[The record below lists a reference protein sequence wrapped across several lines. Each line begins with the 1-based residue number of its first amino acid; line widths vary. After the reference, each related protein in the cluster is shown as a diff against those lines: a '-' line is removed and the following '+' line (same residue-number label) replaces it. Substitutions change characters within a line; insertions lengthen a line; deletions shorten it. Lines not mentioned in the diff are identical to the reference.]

1 MNFQAVLFDCDGV
14 LVDSEPIV
22 NRVLF
27 DMLQDLGWSTTP
39 LTREAVDHYF
49 TGRTIRDVMLAW
61 AHDQGNTLPADWMD
75 RFLAQRNAA
84 LTAGL
89 EAIPGIHGAV
99 EALHTRLRG
108 QIACA
113 SGADRFKI
121 ELQLRQVGLLPWFE
135 GRIFSGHEV
144 VASKPEP
151 HVYLAAAAHLG
162 VAPADCLVI
171 EDSAIGA
178 RAGLAAGA
186 TVWGYCPAGHGRAF
200 EGLPVQRVFQRMGDL
215 PALVAAS

>member
-27 DMLQDLGWSTTP
+27 GMLQDLGWTTTP
-39 LTREAVDHYF
+39 LTREAVDHFF
-49 TGRTIRDVMLAW
+49 TGHTIRDVMLAW
-61 AHDQGNTLPADWMD
+61 ARASGNHLPADWMD

-84 LTAGL
+84 LLAEL
-89 EAIPGIHGAV
+89 QAIPGIHAAV
-99 EALHTRLRG
+99 EVLHDATGGR
-108 QIACA
+108 IACA

-121 ELQLRQVGLLPWFE
+121 ELQLRQVGLLPWFD

-144 VASKPEP
+144 AASKPEP

-162 VAPADCLVI
+162 VPAERCLVI
-171 EDSAIGA
+171 EDSAVGA
-178 RAGLAAGA
+178 RAGIAAGA
-186 TVWGYCPAGHGRAF
+186 TVWGYCPGGHGRAF
-200 EGLPVQRVFQRMGDL
+200 EGLPVQRVFAHMDQL
-215 PALVAAS
+215 PSLLMP

>member
-1 MNFQAVLFDCDGV
+1 MTFDAVLFDCDGV

-27 DMLQDLGWSTTP
+27 GMLQDLGWTATA
-39 LTREAVDHYF
+39 LTREAVDHFF

-61 AHDQGNTLPADWMD
+61 ASESGNHLPDDWMD

-84 LTAGL
+84 LSAEL
-89 EAIPGIHGAV
+89 EAVPGIHGAV

-113 SGADRFKI
+113 SGADRFKV
-121 ELQLRQVGLLPWFE
+121 EMQLRQVGLLPWFE
-135 GRIFSGHEV
+135 ERIFSGHEMP
-144 VASKPEP
+144 ASKPEP

-162 VAPADCLVI
+162 VAPERCLVI
-171 EDSAIGA
+171 EDSAVGA

-186 TVWGYCPAGHGRAF
+186 TVWGYCPEGSGRAF
-200 EGLPVQRVFQRMGDL
+200 AGLPVARVFSRMSEL
-215 PALVAAS
+215 PALIKA

>member
-1 MNFQAVLFDCDGV
+1 MTFQAVLFDCDGV

-27 DMLQDLGWSTTP
+27 EMLQPLGWTTTE
-39 LTREAVDHYF
+39 LSREAVDHYF

-61 AHDQGNTLPADWMD
+61 AADTGNHLPADWMD
-75 RFLAQRNAA
+75 RFLTARNAA
-84 LTAGL
+84 LVAEL
-89 EAIPGIHGAV
+89 QAIPGIQDV
-99 EALHTRLRG
+99 VPALHGRLQGR
-108 QIACA
+108 IACA

-135 GRIFSGHEV
+135 GRVFSGHEV
-144 VASKPEP
+144 AASKPEP
-151 HVYLAAAAHLG
+151 FVYQAAAAHLG
-162 VAPADCLVI
+162 VDPAHCLVI

-186 TVWGYCPAGHGRAF
+186 TVWGFCREGHGRAF
-200 EGLPVQRVFQRMGDL
+200 EGLGVQRVFSRMHELPGLL
-215 PALVAAS
+215 PAA